1 MRAFFRSAPMKRG
14 LSNNQLKILAMIA
27 MTLDHVGAYLFP
39 QVVWLRLV
47 GRLAFPIYAFMI
59 AEGCRHTRNG
69 GRYLGSLVILAV
81 VCQVVSFV
89 AMGSLYQCIMVTFSL
104 SVGLILLI
112 RHARKKKSFLSWLWV
127 GLGTATVLFLCQGLP
142 RLLPGTDYSVD
153 YGFVGVMTP
162 VLVYLCAGKLPQLLV
177 LALCLA
183 GQCLDAWWGQVFA
196 LAAVPLIA
204 LYNGTRGKWKLKWF
218 FYLFYPAHLVLIY
231 LVGMFL

>member
-1 MRAFFRSAPMKRG
+1 MKLG

-27 MTLDHVGAYLFP
+27 MALDHIGAYLFP
-39 QVVWLRLV
+39 QVLWLRFV

-59 AEGCRHTRNG
+59 AEGCRYTRSG
-69 GRYLGSLVILAV
+69 IRYFGSLAILGA
-81 VCQVVSFV
+81 VCQVVSFI
-89 AMGSLYQCIMVTFSL
+89 AMGSLYQCILVTFSL

-112 RHARKKKSFLSWLWV
+112 KGAREKRNFLSWLWV
-127 GLGTATVLFLCQGLP
+127 ALATAAVLFLCHGLTA
-142 RLLPGTDYSVD
+142 LLPGTDYGVD
-153 YGFVGVMTP
+153 YGFIGVMTP
-162 VLVYLCAGKLPQLLV
+162 VLIYLCAKKLPQLLMLGGCL
-177 LALCLA
+177 LALCFGA
-183 GQCLDAWWGQVFA
+183 WEGQIVA

>member
-1 MRAFFRSAPMKRG
+1 MKRG
-14 LSNNQLKILAMIA
+14 LSNNQLKILAMVA

-39 QVVWLRLV
+39 QVIWLRLV

-59 AEGCRHTRNG
+59 AEGCRYTRSP
-69 GRYLGSLVILAV
+69 GRYLGSLAALAV
-81 VCQVVSFV
+81 VCQVVSFI

-112 RHARKKKSFLSWLWV
+112 RHARKKKTFLSWLWV

-142 RLLPGTDYSVD
+142 MLLPNTDYAVD

-162 VLVYLCAGKLPQLLV
+162 VLVYLCAGKLPQLIV
-177 LALCLA
+177 LALCLTGLSLTGWV
-183 GQCLDAWWGQVFA
+183 GQFFSL
-196 LAAVPLIA
+196 LTVPLIA

-231 LVGMFL
+231 LIGMLL